1 MPQPLPDIGFGAV
14 DCFKKPLALGQQRRN
29 GRRERATGAVRMRR
43 VDTRPHE
50 PLNP

>member
-14 DCFKKPLALGQQRRN
+14 DCIKKPLALGKKRRN
-29 GRRERATGAVRMRR
+29 CRRERATGAVRMRGG
-43 VDTRPHE
+43 DPRPHE